1 MPPAGSPQ
9 SRLVSLFGAQPL
21 SPSHR
26 RIARHLVDHAPD
38 SVFLSSLALAA
49 EVGVSQPSV
58 TRFARALGFDG
69 YTELQAHLR
78 SLMVSS
84 GTAVHTAPPNVYQQ
98 AVREA
103 IHTLEALDDHLAGAG
118 DIAALG
124 RHLARSDPLVVL
136 SVRASAPAASYF
148 AYYAARVHSQVRLL
162 TAGGSAMLDGLGQAR
177 HSGGEWVLCFLL
189 SRHPAEML
197 TALRFAR
204 DLGFRVAT
212 VTDRSTAAVRDLSE
226 VVLPAALGT
235 RLAFSTHAAPIVL
248 AGLLL
253 EAICKA
259 APKRSRERLEDH
271 ERMVAEHRIFL
282 S

>member
-26 RIARHLVDHAPD
+26 RIARHLIDHAPD

-84 GTAVHTAPPNVYQQ
+84 GTAAHRARPNVYQQ

-177 HSGGEWVLCFLL
+177 HGGGEWVLCFLL

-212 VTDRSTAAVRDLSE
+212 VTARSTAAVRDLSE
-226 VVLPAALGT
+226 VVLPAAVGT
-235 RLAFSTHAAPIVL
+235 RLAFSTYAAPMVL
-248 AGLLL
+248 AGVLL
-253 EAICKA
+253 EAICQA
-259 APKRSRERLEDH
+259 APKRSRARLDDH